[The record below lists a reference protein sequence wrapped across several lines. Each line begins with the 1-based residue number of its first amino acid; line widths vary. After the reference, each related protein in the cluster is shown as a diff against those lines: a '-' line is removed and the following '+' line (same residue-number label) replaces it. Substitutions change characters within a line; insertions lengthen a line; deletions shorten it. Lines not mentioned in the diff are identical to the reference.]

1 MNLNERFNILVQ
13 GVELTLKKGLLTLDE
28 AVEAKNHINTVQKG
42 ENLKESLG
50 ALVNMCEEAQKK
62 GVFTLHDAYVV
73 FMATDGIEKEID
85 DFMAGTNGDAT
96 GKENLP
102 GEENLQGPSADEL
115 RQAADN
121 GAESD
126 GSESPRRG
134 RRKKLK

>member
-1 MNLNERFNILVQ
+1 MY
-13 GVELTLKKGLLTLDE
+13 
-28 AVEAKNHINTVQKG
+28 
-42 ENLKESLG
+42 
-50 ALVNMCEEAQKK
+50 MCEEAQKK

-85 DFMAGTNGDAT
+85 DFMAGTNSDAT
-96 GKENLP
+96 GKETLP
-102 GEENLQGPSADEL
+102 DEENLQGPSADEL